1 MSAWEYEVPQYW
13 DFSQTE
19 DYTDR
24 YGCRQPSVH
33 SRLLFVYAHNDVF
46 AAACVLWFASRHDA
60 WFYAQ
65 HP

>member
-33 SRLLFVYAHNDVF
+33 SRLLFVYAHISILLHGF
-46 AAACVLWFASRHDA
+46 LLCASRHDA